1 MNRFTRVKG
10 SLSTMRR
17 DGVDR
22 DQFQEN
28 DGGVRSAGEVG
39 GGWELD
45 RQEVDEEIKRHGFQD
60 AMQA

>member
-1 MNRFTRVKG
+1 MNRFARVKG

-22 DQFQEN
+22 DQFQEK

-39 GGWELD
+39 WRVGAGCT
-45 RQEVDEEIKRHGFQD
+45 GSG
-60 AMQA
+60 